1 MSEMSEMDME
11 REEQEEGRFLSE
23 DFGLSIPA
31 APAEVAAPPRTV
43 ETVTLEIRTLQRQAQ
58 QIMLGYAV
66 EIGRRLE
73 EVKAILPHGQWGEYL
88 KNEVDY
94 SQSTA
99 NNFMRIYREYGA
111 AQQSLFGGE
120 AKSQAFAN
128 LTYTKALRLLAI
140 PNEEEREQ
148 FMAEHDVES
157 MSNRELDKALKERE
171 EALEAANAAQE
182 EADKLRQEKGLLQEQ
197 LDDQARV
204 YEAKLTSAGVEADQ
218 LREKLRG
225 SDLEVVEAKRKAR
238 EAQEAL
244 DKQRDKAQRLQD
256 ALSEANTSAQAAED
270 KHTRLV
276 QELEEL
282 RNRPAEAD
290 TEAVEAARKAAIAEM
305 EEKVNKAKD
314 AKKKADDKRKAAEES
329 LATAKKELDE
339 LKAKEPEVR
348 ELTQQEKDAL
358 VADAV
363 EQARAADA
371 ERMQALEKQLA
382 QADPDTA
389 TFKVLFTSWQETYGK
404 MIEALERIK
413 ATDSGKAEKLQ
424 GAIRAVVEGMK

>member
-1 MSEMSEMDME
+1 MSRMSEIDME
-11 REEQEEGRFLSE
+11 REEMEEGRLLSA
-23 DFGLSIPA
+23 DFGLSAPP
-31 APAEVAAPPRTV
+31 APAEVAPAPPRTV

-73 EVKAILPHGQWGEYL
+73 EVKAILPHGQWGDYL

-140 PNEEEREQ
+140 PDEEEREQ
-148 FMAEHDVES
+148 FMAEHDVGS

-171 EALEAANAAQE
+171 EALEAAAAAQDE
-182 EADKLRQEKGLLQEQ
+182 AQGARREADRLREELAG
-197 LDDQARV
+197 QAQV
-204 YEAKLTSAGVEADQ
+204 YNAKLTSE
-218 LREKLRG
+218 EK
-225 SDLEVVEAKRKAR
+225 AA
-238 EAQEAL
+238 A
-244 DKQRDKAQRLQD
+244 KAQRLQD
-256 ALSEANTSAQAAED
+256 ALSEVNASAQAAEAEHA
-270 KHTRLV
+270 KML

-282 RNRPAEAD
+282 RNRPAETD
-290 TEAVEAARKAAIAEM
+290 TEAVEAARKAAIEEM
-305 EEKVNKAKD
+305 TGKVDKAKE
-314 AKKKADDKRKAAEES
+314 AKKKADTARKAAEEA
-329 LATAKKELDE
+329 LAAAQKELAE
-339 LKAKEPEVR
+339 LKAKGPQVR
-348 ELTQQEKDAL
+348 ELTPEEIQAMTADEVEKA
-358 VADAV
+358 
-363 EQARAADA
+363 QAATT

-404 MIEALERIK
+404 MMEALERIK
-413 ATDSGKAEKLQ
+413 VTDSDKAGKLQ
-424 GAIRAVVEGMK
+424 GAIRAVVEGMT

>member
-1 MSEMSEMDME
+1 MSKMSEIDLE
-11 REEQEEGRFLSE
+11 REEMEEGRLLSE
-23 DFGLSIPA
+23 DFGLTIPA
-31 APAEVAAPPRTV
+31 ASVEIKAPPRTV

-73 EVKAILPHGQWGEYL
+73 EVKAILPHGQWGDYL

-148 FMAEHDVES
+148 FMAEHDVEG

-171 EALEAANAAQE
+171 EALEAAAAAQE
-182 EADKLRQEKGLLQEQ
+182 EAQGLRREADRLREELTG
-197 LDDQARV
+197 QAQV
-204 YEAKLTSAGVEADQ
+204 YKAKLTSAE
-218 LREKLRG
+218 
-225 SDLEVVEAKRKAR
+225 VEAKQAR
-238 EAQEAL
+238 EAQEKAAA
-244 DKQRDKAQRLQD
+244 KAQRLQD
-256 ALSEANTSAQAAED
+256 ALSEANTAAQAAEAEHA
-270 KHTRLV
+270 KML

-282 RNRPAEAD
+282 RNRPAETD
-290 TEAVEAARKAAIAEM
+290 TGAVEAARKAAIEEM
-305 EEKVNKAKD
+305 TGKVDKAKE
-314 AKKKADDKRKAAEES
+314 AKKKADTARKAAEEA
-329 LATAKKELDE
+329 LAAAQKELAE
-339 LKAKEPEVR
+339 LKAKGPQIR
-348 ELTQQEKDAL
+348 ELTPEEIQAMTAGEVEKA
-358 VADAV
+358 
-363 EQARAADA
+363 QAATT

-404 MIEALERIK
+404 MMEALERIK
-413 ATDSGKAEKLQ
+413 ATDGDKAERLWE
-424 GAIRAVVEGMK
+424 AIRTVMASVAEDME

>member
-1 MSEMSEMDME
+1 MSNMSEIDLE
-11 REEQEEGRFLSE
+11 REEGRLLSA
-23 DFGLSIPA
+23 DFGLSVPA
-31 APAEVAAPPRTV
+31 APVEIEAPPRTV

-140 PNEEEREQ
+140 PDEEEREQ
-148 FMAEHDVES
+148 FMVEHDVEG

-171 EALEAANAAQE
+171 EALEAAAAAQDE
-182 EADKLRQEKGLLQEQ
+182 AQGARREADRLREELAG
-197 LDDQARV
+197 QAQV
-204 YEAKLTSAGVEADQ
+204 YKAKLTSAEVEADQ
-218 LREKLRG
+218 
-225 SDLEVVEAKRKAR
+225 AR
-238 EAQEAL
+238 AAVKEAQEAQ
-244 DKQRDKAQRLQD
+244 KQAEINARRLQSE
-256 ALSEANTSAQAAED
+256 LSAATTAATTAEVE
-270 KHTRLV
+270 HTQLLK
-276 QELEEL
+276 ELEEL
-282 RNRPAEAD
+282 RNRPAETD
-290 TEAVEAARKAAIAEM
+290 TEAVEAARKAAIEEM
-305 EEKVNKAKD
+305 TGKVDKAKE
-314 AKKKADDKRKAAEES
+314 AKKKADTARKAAEEA
-329 LATAKKELDE
+329 LAAAQKELAE
-339 LKAKEPEVR
+339 LKAKEPQVR
-348 ELTQQEKDAL
+348 ELTPEEIQAMTAGEVEKA
-358 VADAV
+358 
-363 EQARAADA
+363 QAATT

-382 QADPDTA
+382 QADPDAT

-404 MIEALERIK
+404 MMEALERIK
-413 ATDSGKAEKLQ
+413 TTDSDKAGKLQ
-424 GAIRAVVEGMK
+424 GAIRAVVEGMA

>member
-1 MSEMSEMDME
+1 MSTMSEMDME
-11 REEQEEGRFLSE
+11 REEMEEGRILSA
-23 DFGLSIPA
+23 DFGLSVSP
-31 APAEVAAPPRTV
+31 APAEVAPAPPRTV

-73 EVKAILPHGQWGEYL
+73 EVKAILPHGQWGDYL

-140 PNEEEREQ
+140 PDEEEREQ
-148 FMAEHDVES
+148 FMTEHDVGS

-171 EALEAANAAQE
+171 EALEAAAAAQDE
-182 EADKLRQEKGLLQEQ
+182 AQGARREADRLREELAG
-197 LDDQARV
+197 QAQV
-204 YEAKLTSAGVEADQ
+204 YKAKLTSAE
-218 LREKLRG
+218 
-225 SDLEVVEAKRKAR
+225 VEAKQAR
-238 EAQEAL
+238 DAQEKATA
-244 DKQRDKAQRLQD
+244 KAQRLQD
-256 ALSEANTSAQAAED
+256 ALSKANTSAQAAEAE
-270 KHTRLV
+270 HTKML

-282 RNRPAEAD
+282 RKRPAEAD
-290 TEAVEAARKAAIAEM
+290 TEAVEAARKAAIEEM
-305 EEKVNKAKD
+305 TGKVDKAKE
-314 AKKKADDKRKAAEES
+314 AKKKAEEKRKETEAA
-329 LATAKKELDE
+329 LAAAQKELAE
-339 LKAKEPEVR
+339 LKAKGPQVR
-348 ELTQQEKDAL
+348 ELTPEEIQAMTAGEVEKA
-358 VADAV
+358 
-363 EQARAADA
+363 QAATT

-404 MIEALERIK
+404 MMEALERIR
-413 ATDSGKAEKLQ
+413 ATDSDKAGKLQ
-424 GAIRAVVEGMK
+424 GAIQAVVEGMA

>member
-1 MSEMSEMDME
+1 MSKMSEMDME
-11 REEQEEGRFLSE
+11 REEMEEGRILSA
-23 DFGLSIPA
+23 DFGLSVPPT
-31 APAEVAAPPRTV
+31 PAEVAPAPPRTV

-73 EVKAILPHGQWGEYL
+73 EVKAILPHGQWGDYL

-140 PNEEEREQ
+140 PDEE
-148 FMAEHDVES
+148 
-157 MSNRELDKALKERE
+157 ERE
-171 EALEAANAAQE
+171 EALEAAAAAQDE
-182 EADKLRQEKGLLQEQ
+182 AQGARREADRLREELAG
-197 LDDQARV
+197 QAQV
-204 YEAKLTSAGVEADQ
+204 YKAKLTSAE
-218 LREKLRG
+218 
-225 SDLEVVEAKRKAR
+225 VEAKQAR
-238 EAQEAL
+238 DAQEKATA
-244 DKQRDKAQRLQD
+244 KAQRLQD
-256 ALSEANTSAQAAED
+256 ALSKANTSAQAAEAE
-270 KHTRLV
+270 HTKML

-282 RNRPAEAD
+282 RKRPAEAD
-290 TEAVEAARKAAIAEM
+290 TEAVEAARKAAIEEM
-305 EEKVNKAKD
+305 TGKVDKAKE
-314 AKKKADDKRKAAEES
+314 AKKKADTARKAAEEA
-329 LATAKKELDE
+329 LAAAQKELAD
-339 LKAKEPEVR
+339 LKAKGPQVR
-348 ELTQQEKDAL
+348 ELTPEEIQAMTAGEVEK
-358 VADAV
+358 V
-363 EQARAADA
+363 QAATT

-404 MIEALERIK
+404 MLEALERIK
-413 ATDSGKAEKLQ
+413 ATDSDKAGKLQ
-424 GAIRAVVEGMK
+424 GAIRAVVEGMA

>member
-1 MSEMSEMDME
+1 MSNMSEIDLE
-11 REEQEEGRFLSE
+11 REEGRLLSA
-23 DFGLSIPA
+23 DFGLSVPA
-31 APAEVAAPPRTV
+31 APVEIEAPPRTV

-148 FMAEHDVES
+148 FMVEHDVEG

-171 EALEAANAAQE
+171 EALEAAAAAQDE
-182 EADKLRQEKGLLQEQ
+182 AQGARREADRLREELAG
-197 LDDQARV
+197 QAQV
-204 YEAKLTSAGVEADQ
+204 YKAKLTSAEVEADQ
-218 LREKLRG
+218 
-225 SDLEVVEAKRKAR
+225 AR
-238 EAQEAL
+238 AAVKEAQ
-244 DKQRDKAQRLQD
+244 KAQKQAEINARRLQSE
-256 ALSEANTSAQAAED
+256 LSAATTAATTAEVE
-270 KHTRLV
+270 HTQLLK
-276 QELEEL
+276 ELEEL
-282 RNRPAEAD
+282 RNRPAETD
-290 TEAVEAARKAAIAEM
+290 TEAVEAARKAAIEEM
-305 EEKVNKAKD
+305 TGKVDKAKE
-314 AKKKADDKRKAAEES
+314 AKKKADTARKVAEEA
-329 LATAKKELDE
+329 LAAAQKELAE
-339 LKAKEPEVR
+339 LKAKEPQVR
-348 ELTQQEKDAL
+348 ELTPEEIQAMTAGEVEKA
-358 VADAV
+358 
-363 EQARAADA
+363 QAATT

-404 MIEALERIK
+404 MMEALERIK
-413 ATDSGKAEKLQ
+413 TTDSDKAGKLQ
-424 GAIRAVVEGMK
+424 GAIRAVVEGMA

>member
-1 MSEMSEMDME
+1 MSEMEVT
-11 REEQEEGRFLSE
+11 EGQLLSR
-23 DFGLSIPA
+23 DFGVGGPPA
-31 APAEVAAPPRTV
+31 AVEVPPPPRTV

-73 EVKAILPHGQWGEYL
+73 EVKAILPHGQWGDYL

-148 FMAEHDVES
+148 FMVEHDVEG

-171 EALEAANAAQE
+171 EALEAAAAAQDE
-182 EADKLRQEKGLLQEQ
+182 AQGARREADRLREELA
-197 LDDQARV
+197 DQAQV
-204 YEAKLTSAGVEADQ
+204 YKAKLTAADVETT
-218 LREKLRG
+218 
-225 SDLEVVEAKRKAR
+225 EANRKAR

-244 DKQRDKAQRLQD
+244 DKQREKAQRLQD
-256 ALSEANTSAQAAED
+256 ALNEANTAATTAEAE
-270 KHTRLV
+270 HTKML

-282 RNRPAEAD
+282 RNRPAETD
-290 TEAVEAARKAAIAEM
+290 TEAVEAARKAAIEEM
-305 EEKVNKAKD
+305 TGKVDKAKE
-314 AKKKADDKRKAAEES
+314 AKKKAEEKRKEAEAA
-329 LATAKKELDE
+329 LAAAQKELAE
-339 LKAKEPEVR
+339 LKAKGPQVR
-348 ELTQQEKDAL
+348 ELTPEEIQAMTAGEVEKA
-358 VADAV
+358 
-363 EQARAADA
+363 QAATT

-404 MIEALERIK
+404 MMEALERIK
-413 ATDSGKAEKLQ
+413 VTDSDKAGKLQ
-424 GAIRAVVEGMK
+424 GAIRAVVEGMT

>member
-1 MSEMSEMDME
+1 MSKMSELDME
-11 REEQEEGRFLSE
+11 REEGRYLSE
-23 DFGLSIPA
+23 DFGLSVPV
-31 APAEVAAPPRTV
+31 APTEVAAPPRTV

-148 FMAEHDVES
+148 FMAEHDVEA

-171 EALEAANAAQE
+171 EALEAASAAKE
-182 EADKLRQEKGLLQEQ
+182 EAQGLRQETSRLQEQ
-197 LDDQARV
+197 LADQARV

-218 LREKLRG
+218 
-225 SDLEVVEAKRKAR
+225 AR
-238 EAQEAL
+238 AEAQAAKEAGE
-244 DKQRDKAQRLQD
+244 KAAERAAKLQQ
-256 ALSEANTSAQAAED
+256 ALSEANTSAQSTEEEHA
-270 KHTRLV
+270 RLL
-276 QELEEL
+276 QELEDL
-282 RNRPAEAD
+282 KNRPAEAN

-305 EEKVNKAKD
+305 EEKVSKAKD
-314 AKKKADDKRKAAEES
+314 AKKKADEKRKTAEES
-329 LATAKKELDE
+329 LAAAKKELDE
-339 LKAKEPEVR
+339 LKAKGPEVR
-348 ELTQQEKDAL
+348 ELTQEEKDAL
-358 VADAV
+358 VAGAV
-363 EQARAADA
+363 EQARSADA
-371 ERMQALEKQLA
+371 ERMQTLEKQLA

-389 TFKVLFTSWQETYGK
+389 AFKVLFISWQETYGK
-404 MIEALERIK
+404 MVETLERIK
-413 ATDSGKAEKLQ
+413 AIDSGKAEKLQ
-424 GAIRAVVEGMK
+424 GAIRAVVEGME

>member
-1 MSEMSEMDME
+1 MSNMSEIDLE
-11 REEQEEGRFLSE
+11 REEGRLLSA
-23 DFGLSIPA
+23 DFGLSVPA
-31 APAEVAAPPRTV
+31 APVEIEAPPRTV

-58 QIMLGYAV
+58 QIMLSYAV

-73 EVKAILPHGQWGEYL
+73 EVKAILPHGQWGDYL

-148 FMAEHDVES
+148 FMTEHDVGS

-171 EALEAANAAQE
+171 EALEAAAAAQDE
-182 EADKLRQEKGLLQEQ
+182 AQGARREADRLREELAG
-197 LDDQARV
+197 QAQV
-204 YEAKLTSAGVEADQ
+204 YKAKLTSAE
-218 LREKLRG
+218 
-225 SDLEVVEAKRKAR
+225 VEAKQAR
-238 EAQEAL
+238 DAQEKATA
-244 DKQRDKAQRLQD
+244 KAQRLQD
-256 ALSEANTSAQAAED
+256 ALSKANTSAQAAEAE
-270 KHTRLV
+270 HTKML

-282 RNRPAEAD
+282 RKRPAEAD
-290 TEAVEAARKAAIAEM
+290 TEAVEAARKAAIEEM
-305 EEKVNKAKD
+305 TGKVDKAKE
-314 AKKKADDKRKAAEES
+314 AKKKADTARKAAEEA
-329 LATAKKELDE
+329 LAAAQKELAD
-339 LKAKEPEVR
+339 LKAKGPQVR
-348 ELTQQEKDAL
+348 ELTPEEIQAMTAGEVEK
-358 VADAV
+358 V
-363 EQARAADA
+363 QAATT

-404 MIEALERIK
+404 MLEALERIK
-413 ATDSGKAEKLQ
+413 ATDSDKAGKLQ
-424 GAIRAVVEGMK
+424 GAIRAVVEGMA

>member
-1 MSEMSEMDME
+1 MSRMSEIDME
-11 REEQEEGRFLSE
+11 RAEMEEGRLLSA
-23 DFGLSIPA
+23 DFGLSVPA
-31 APAEVAAPPRTV
+31 APVEIEAPPRTV

-73 EVKAILPHGQWGEYL
+73 EVKAILPHGQWGDYL

-171 EALEAANAAQE
+171 EALEAAAAAQDE
-182 EADKLRQEKGLLQEQ
+182 AQGLRREADRLREELAG
-197 LDDQARV
+197 QAQV
-204 YEAKLTSAGVEADQ
+204 YKAKLTSAEVEAQ
-218 LREKLRG
+218 Q
-225 SDLEVVEAKRKAR
+225 AR
-238 EAQEAL
+238 EAQEKATA
-244 DKQRDKAQRLQD
+244 KAQRLQD
-256 ALSEANTSAQAAED
+256 ALSEANTSAQAAEAE
-270 KHTRLV
+270 HTKML

-282 RNRPAEAD
+282 RNRPAETD
-290 TEAVEAARKAAIAEM
+290 TGAVEAARKTAIEEM
-305 EEKVNKAKD
+305 TGKVDKAKE
-314 AKKKADDKRKAAEES
+314 AKKKAEEKRKEAEAA
-329 LATAKKELDE
+329 LAAAQKELAE
-339 LKAKEPEVR
+339 LKAKGPQVR
-348 ELTQQEKDAL
+348 ELTPEEIQAMTAGEVEKA
-358 VADAV
+358 
-363 EQARAADA
+363 QAATT

-389 TFKVLFTSWQETYGK
+389 TFKVLFTNWQETYGK
-404 MIEALERIK
+404 MMEALERIR
-413 ATDSGKAEKLQ
+413 ATDSDKAGKLQ
-424 GAIRAVVEGMK
+424 GAIRAVVEGMA

>member
-1 MSEMSEMDME
+1 MSKMSEMDMD
-11 REEQEEGRFLSE
+11 REDGRFLSA
-23 DFGLSIPA
+23 DFGLSVPPA
-31 APAEVAAPPRTV
+31 PVEVTPDPPRTV

-73 EVKAILPHGQWGEYL
+73 EVKAMLPHGQWGEYL
-88 KNEVDY
+88 KSEVEY

-111 AQQSLFGGE
+111 TQQSLFGGE

-140 PNEEEREQ
+140 PAEEDREQ
-148 FMAEHDVES
+148 FMAEHDVEG

-171 EALEAANAAQE
+171 EALEAAAAAQDE
-182 EADKLRQEKGLLQEQ
+182 AQGARREADRLREELAG
-197 LDDQARV
+197 QAQV
-204 YEAKLTSAGVEADQ
+204 YKAKLTSVEI
-218 LREKLRG
+218 
-225 SDLEVVEAKRKAR
+225 EAKQAR
-238 EAQEAL
+238 EAQEKAAA
-244 DKQRDKAQRLQD
+244 KAQRLQD
-256 ALSEANTSAQAAED
+256 ALSEANTSAQAAEAE
-270 KHTRLV
+270 HTKML

-290 TEAVEAARKAAIAEM
+290 TGAVEAARKATIEEM
-305 EEKVNKAKD
+305 TGKVDKAKE
-314 AKKKADDKRKAAEES
+314 AKKKADDKRKEAEAA
-329 LATAKKELDE
+329 LAAAQKELAE
-339 LKAKEPEVR
+339 LKAKGPQVR
-348 ELTQQEKDAL
+348 ELTPEEIQAMTAGEVEKA
-358 VADAV
+358 
-363 EQARAADA
+363 QAATT

-404 MIEALERIK
+404 MMEALERIK
-413 ATDSGKAEKLQ
+413 ATDSDKAGKLQ
-424 GAIRAVVEGMK
+424 GAIRAVVEGMV